1 VRKLC
6 PHCSKPTEMTRQD
19 LESIGFPMELAG
31 GLRQPVG
38 CQHCRQSGYAG
49 RLAIMEICLMTA
61 SLQDLIQ
68 KRATGTELAEQ
79 AAHDGMIPLRR
90 DGWRKAS
97 MGLTSV
103 EEVLRVTASD
113 LAVLDE

>member
-1 VRKLC
+1 
-6 PHCSKPTEMTRQD
+6 
-19 LESIGFPMELAG
+19 
-31 GLRQPVG
+31 
-38 CQHCRQSGYAG
+38 
-49 RLAIMEICLMTA
+49 
-61 SLQDLIQ
+61 
-68 KRATGTELAEQ
+68 
-79 AAHDGMIPLRR
+79 MIPLRR

>member
-1 VRKLC
+1 
-6 PHCSKPTEMTRQD
+6 MTHDELMR
-19 LESIGFPMELAG
+19 IGFPLEMAA

-38 CQHCRQSGYAG
+38 CQHCRGSGYSG
-49 RLAIMEICLMTA
+49 RIAIMEICLMTPA
-61 SLQDLIQ
+61 LQELIQ
-68 KRATGTELAEQ
+68 RRATGSDLAEQ
-79 AAHDGMIPLRR
+79 ALADGMVTLRK

-97 MGLTSV
+97 LGQTSL

>member
-1 VRKLC
+1 MT
-6 PHCSKPTEMTRQD
+6 PH
-19 LESIGFPMELAG
+19 
-31 GLRQPVG
+31 
-38 CQHCRQSGYAG
+38 
-49 RLAIMEICLMTA
+49 
-61 SLQDLIQ
+61 LQDLIQ
-68 KRATGTELAEQ
+68 RRATGTELAEQ